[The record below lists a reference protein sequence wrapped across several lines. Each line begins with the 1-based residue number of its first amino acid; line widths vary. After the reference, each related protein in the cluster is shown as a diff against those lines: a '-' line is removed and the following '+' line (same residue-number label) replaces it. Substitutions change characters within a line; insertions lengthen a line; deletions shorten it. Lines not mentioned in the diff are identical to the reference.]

1 MTGHCPSITR
11 NASIP
16 QRMMT
21 IYADT
26 PSRKLFCPYIL
37 WLEKRRLLIV
47 KRRFLVAKRRFL
59 VVKRRFLM

>member
-1 MTGHCPSITR
+1 MVERTGGKGQVTGHCPSITC

-26 PSRKLFCPYIL
+26 IKKMS
-37 WLEKRRLLIV
+37 
-47 KRRFLVAKRRFL
+47 
-59 VVKRRFLM
+59 